1 MREDGTEIPQ
11 ETVFKAYRMYK
22 NVEAALHVDV
32 RNSPQKSGKK
42 CLPLTDYVS
51 GFEAERAQLK
61 TGDRDLKRD
70 IELIHNA
77 ILNYIPC
84 HEGDDIDKVV
94 WEYGIETWIIP
105 EGGELHIP
113 GGFQQVLDNLIR
125 KIPQTDVYLNTEVTK
140 ITYRARSVRVDTR
153 DGRVFPA
160 DHVIVTCSIG
170 FLRRHHETLFHPA
183 LPSDK
188 VQVLKTMNLGRVNKI
203 FLEFD
208 EPITSPTYRNIVFAW
223 DNTDIGPDKKMWYKR
238 IFGFDQI
245 VTKDRT
251 VVGWIAGDAAEYM
264 ETLTNQEIAD
274 TCVKIIK
281 KFLKRDKD
289 TLPRLKNILVSR
301 WCSEP
306 FILGTY
312 AYQTSQLSPGQHASL
327 ARPLS
332 GRDGRPL
339 VLFAGEALANGCTHG
354 ARDTGLRAASALTEL
369 YTKALSS
376 KL

>member
-1 MREDGTEIPQ
+1 
-11 ETVFKAYRMYK
+11 MYK

-32 RNSPQKSGKK
+32 RNSPQKSGRK
-42 CLPLTDYVS
+42 CLPLTDFVS
-51 GFEAERAQLK
+51 GFETERAKLE
-61 TGDRDLKRD
+61 TDDRNLKRD

-77 ILNYIPC
+77 LLNCIRFQ
-84 HEGDDIDKVV
+84 EGDDIDKVV
-94 WEYGIETWIIP
+94 WEYGIESCIIP
-105 EGGELHIP
+105 DWDLHIP
-113 GGFQQVLDNLIR
+113 GGFQQVLDYLIR

-140 ITYRARSVRVDTR
+140 ITYRGRSVRVDTR

-208 EPITSPTYRNIVFAW
+208 EPLTSPTYRNIVFAW

-274 TCVKIIK
+274 TCVKIIQ
-281 KFLKRDKD
+281 KFLKRDRV
-289 TLPRLKNILVSR
+289 TLPRLKNILVTR

-312 AYQTSQLSPGQHASL
+312 TYQTAQLSLGQHATL
-327 ARPLS
+327 ARPLR
-332 GRDGRPL
+332 GPDGRPL

-354 ARDTGLRAASALTEL
+354 ARDTALRAASTLTEL
-369 YTKALSS
+369 YKEALPS